1 MRNTQDLGT
10 CLTFDWSCSWAHVC
24 VWGGGWGQGDMLT
37 TSFNIQIKKQTK
49 KRVLKMQKDSKKAE
63 NNTSL
68 PLPLKGS
75 LKHLIGASLVVQ

>member
-1 MRNTQDLGT
+1 MPRITRAEKVPNPGASGGSDPNRL
-10 CLTFDWSCSWAHVC
+10 A
-24 VWGGGWGQGDMLT
+24 GGWGQGDMLT